1 MIPSPHLPEPEFEG
15 AHESAV
21 RDVFDLLA
29 VDPNEHDD
37 TWRLVALDVDGTLL
51 TYGGMITPMVREAV
65 ENVRMARHHVVL
77 ATGRSVLAMMPVAPV
92 SYTHLTLPT

>member
-1 MIPSPHLPEPEFEG
+1 MNPSSQLPEPEFEG

-29 VDPNEHDD
+29 VDPNDHDD

-65 ENVRMARHHVVL
+65 EYVRMARL
-77 ATGRSVLAMMPVAPV
+77 NLF
-92 SYTHLTLPT
+92 LE